1 MEQRVLDHLQPQ
13 NVFRFFEEI
22 CAIPH
27 GSGNTKAI
35 SDYCAAFAKVRNL
48 RFRQD
53 EEDNIVIWKDASPGY
68 EGHPT
73 VMIQGHLDMVCAK
86 EVDCPIDMEKE
97 GLRLILTDDGFI
109 TADRTTLG
117 GDDGIAVA
125 MALAVL
131 DDNTIPHPPLE
142 VIFTSGEEIGL
153 LGAAALDC
161 SDLMGRILLNIDSEQ
176 EGVLTVGCA
185 GGSRCDMER
194 SLETSHGCGVCCSLL
209 LDGFIGG
216 HSGIEIDKGR
226 ANTNKLMGDLLN
238 HLMEQFPIQILQL
251 SGGKFDNAITNHTS
265 AVVLIAHD
273 QADAVQS
280 SAKAWW
286 DAARKP
292 YTATDP
298 NGTLSVSIAG
308 EVCGNAVSVEDSR
321 RIAQWICA
329 IPDGVRAMSKEMPTL
344 VETSSNLG
352 IVHLDQGRIRIT
364 VSVRSSI
371 NRIWKAQLDELAAI
385 AKQFGASFGCRG
397 DYPAWEYKKESS
409 LRPLMTE
416 IYRELYG
423 KEPVVE
429 MTHGGLECGIFSEK
443 LPGMD
448 CVSFGPD
455 LEEVHTPRERMSIA
469 SVERTWK
476 YLLEILRRL

>member
-13 NVFRFFEEI
+13 QVFRFFQAL

-35 SDYCAAFAKVRNL
+35 SDYCVAFAKERGLQV
-48 RFRQD
+48 RQD
-53 EEDNIVIWKDASPGY
+53 AEDNVIIWKDASQGY
-68 EGHPT
+68 ESHPA
-73 VMIQGHLDMVCAK
+73 VILQGHLDMVCAK
-86 EVDCPIDMEKE
+86 EKDSPVDMERD
-97 GLRLILTDDGFI
+97 GLRLMVTDDGFL
-109 TADRTTLG
+109 TADGTTLG

-142 VIFTSGEEIGL
+142 VVFTSGEEIGL

-161 SDLMGRILLNIDSEQ
+161 SDLKGRLLLNIDSEQ

-194 SLETSHGCGVCCSLL
+194 PLETGHSCGVCCSLL
-209 LDGFIGG
+209 LSGFAGG

-226 ANTNKLMGDLLN
+226 ANTNKLMGSLLN
-238 HLMEQFPIQILQL
+238 RLTEQFPVQILQL

-265 AVVLIAHD
+265 ALILAAYD
-273 QADAVQS
+273 QAEAVQE
-280 SAKAWW
+280 AANAWW
-286 DAARKP
+286 AETRGA
-292 YTATDP
+292 YAVTDP
-298 NGTLSVSIAG
+298 AGTLSVSISG
-308 EVCGNAVSVEDSR
+308 EACANAVTPEDSR
-321 RIAQWICA
+321 LVAQWICA
-329 IPDGVRAMSKEMPTL
+329 IPDGVQAMSREMPNL

-352 IVHLDQGRIRIT
+352 ILHLEQGQLRIT
-364 VSVRSSI
+364 ASVRSSV
-371 NRIWKAQLDELAAI
+371 NQVWKNQLIQLEAI
-385 AKQFGASFGCRG
+385 AGQYGASFSSRG
-397 DYPAWEYKKESS
+397 SYPAWEFKKEST
-409 LRPLMTE
+409 LRPLMAE

-423 KEPVVE
+423 AEPVVE

-469 SVERTWK
+469 SVERTWR
-476 YLLEILRRL
+476 YLLEILKRL